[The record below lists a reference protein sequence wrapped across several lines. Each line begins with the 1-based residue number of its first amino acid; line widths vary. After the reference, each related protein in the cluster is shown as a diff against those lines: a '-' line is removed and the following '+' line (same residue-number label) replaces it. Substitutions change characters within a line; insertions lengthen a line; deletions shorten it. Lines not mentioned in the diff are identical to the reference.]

1 MTTYVL
7 IPGACHGGWCFD
19 DLAAALRAEGHLVL
33 TPTLT
38 GVAERAHLA
47 HAGVN
52 LETHIADV
60 IAEMRAHHVTD
71 AVLAGHSYGGM
82 VITAVADRI
91 PQQVDSLVY
100 LDGFVPRD
108 GDSCWTLTNDEQRRW
123 YIDVDATGYGVPPLP
138 FFDERAT
145 AHPLASLLQPI
156 RLDDDLSRFR
166 LDYVYATRWD
176 GESPFAATFERVRT
190 DPAWR
195 THALD
200 GAHNLMRDNHSDL
213 VRILLD
219 AADVTPLP
227 GGVGRG

>member
-19 DLAAALRAEGHLVL
+19 DLAAALRAEGHRVL

-38 GVAERAHLA
+38 GVAEHAHLA

-60 IAEMRAHHVTD
+60 IAEMQAQHVTD

-91 PQQVDSLVY
+91 PLQVDSLVY
-100 LDGFVPRD
+100 LDAFVPRD
-108 GDSCWTLTNDEQRRW
+108 GDSVWTLTDDGQHTW
-123 YIDVDATGYGVPPLP
+123 YAGVDATGYGVPPLP
-138 FFDERAT
+138 FFDDRAT
-145 AHPLASLLQPI
+145 AHPLASLMQPI
-156 RLDDDLSRFR
+156 RLRDDLSRFR
-166 LDYVYATRWD
+166 LDYVYATKWE
-176 GESPFAATFERVRT
+176 GESPFTATFERVRT

-195 THALD
+195 TRARRGTQPHA
-200 GAHNLMRDNHSDL
+200 RQ
-213 VRILLD
+213 
-219 AADVTPLP
+219 PQ
-227 GGVGRG
+227 

>member
-1 MTTYVL
+1 MPRTRCIPSAPTAVSQAVLDARALADEMAAGRGLAGYEARRIPETTAAVHANREMHAGDPRDLARVTDEYRAKHARRQEFPMTTYVL

-108 GDSCWTLTNDEQRRW
+108 GDSC
-123 YIDVDATGYGVPPLP
+123 
-138 FFDERAT
+138 
-145 AHPLASLLQPI
+145 
-156 RLDDDLSRFR
+156 
-166 LDYVYATRWD
+166 
-176 GESPFAATFERVRT
+176 
-190 DPAWR
+190 
-195 THALD
+195 
-200 GAHNLMRDNHSDL
+200 
-213 VRILLD
+213 
-219 AADVTPLP
+219 
-227 GGVGRG
+227 